1 MSALRLA
8 KHVTGAPDLQIPHR
22 DAEPGSQLGV
32 LPDSREPFFRCLLEQ
47 SVPPVHQKRIG
58 RPVRPADSS
67 AELVELRK
75 THPVCVADDDR
86 VDIRN
91 VKSGLDD
98 GRRDQ
103 DIHIAVHKVIH
114 DVLDLLRVHAPVR
127 IGDTRRRHHVLHAL
141 RHIGYR
147 RYVIVDQVNLSSA
160 RHFPC
165 DRFADGLLAVLHDK
179 CLNRQPVL
187 RRFLQYAHVAYPDQT
202 HVQRARDRR
211 RCQRQD
217 IDILFHF
224 LDLLLV
230 RHAEAL
236 FLVDDQKTQAVKLHI
251 LRQKPVRPD
260 DNVAHALLQ
269 IPDCLR
275 LLGLRA
281 EAAEQPDI
289 DRIIL
294 HPLCEGIVVLLRQNG
309 CRHQVGDLFSILH
322 GLECG
327 TDGNLR
333 LAVADI
339 PADESVH
346 DLVRLHVLLG
356 VLNRLQ
362 LILCLLKWKQLL
374 EFMLPFVVRR
384 ERVTLLI
391 LTDRVQVDQFLR
403 DLLDRRLHTP
413 LCPGPFRSAKL

>member
-1 MSALRLA
+1 M
-8 KHVTGAPDLQIPHR
+8 
-22 DAEPGSQLGV
+22 
-32 LPDSREPFFRCLLEQ
+32 
-47 SVPPVHQKRIG
+47 
-58 RPVRPADSS
+58 
-67 AELVELRK
+67 
-75 THPVCVADDDR
+75 
-86 VDIRN
+86 
-91 VKSGLDD
+91 
-98 GRRDQ
+98 
-103 DIHIAVHKVIH
+103 
-114 DVLDLLRVHAPVR
+114 
-127 IGDTRRRHHVLHAL
+127 
-141 RHIGYR
+141 
-147 RYVIVDQVNLSSA
+147 IVDQVNLSSA

-165 DRFADGLLAVLHDK
+165 DRFADGLLTVLHDK

-187 RRFLQYAHVAYPDQT
+187 RRFLQHAHVANADQT

-211 RCQRQD
+211 RRQRQD

-236 FLVDDQKTQAVKLHI
+236 FLVDDQKTKAVKLHI

-260 DNVAHALLQ
+260 DNVTHALLQ

-391 LTDRVQVDQFLR
+391 LADRVQIDQFLR

-413 LCPGPFRSAKL
+413 LCPGPFRSAQL